1 MARSVSSSWLR
12 SGPLSRGLTLAP
24 DVDDPALGADAKAMA
39 GIGGERDPI
48 IGLQEEGATFTI
60 PKEPVRRRVH
70 GIETFN
76 VGGVSRVRLAVRPVL
91 MRGAMLTNH
100 FSVAAM
106 LFAAFGLAV
115 GLAAGP
121 RIPTLAS
128 RIPVEGEMPSLA
140 GATGW
145 LNSPPLT
152 TAGLRGKVVLV
163 DIWTYT
169 CINWLRTHPE
179 PSSYA
184 SKFSGKYAHRTI
196 DGGVGHNL
204 PQEAPEAFAKAVVD
218 VDGF

>member
-1 MARSVSSSWLR
+1 
-12 SGPLSRGLTLAP
+12 
-24 DVDDPALGADAKAMA
+24 
-39 GIGGERDPI
+39 
-48 IGLQEEGATFTI
+48 
-60 PKEPVRRRVH
+60 
-70 GIETFN
+70 
-76 VGGVSRVRLAVRPVL
+76 
-91 MRGAMLTNH
+91 MLTSH
-100 FSVAAM
+100 FTVAAM
-106 LFAAFGLAV
+106 VIGVTGLAFGLV
-115 GLAAGP
+115 AGP
-121 RIPTLAS
+121 RNSTLAS
-128 RIPVEGEMPSLA
+128 LPVEGEMPSLA

-145 LNSPPLT
+145 FNSPPLT